1 MRLSG
6 FRNQKWVMILL
17 VLLNI
22 GIIISRPFVSNI
34 SFSQGYS
41 ITGSSINGVISI
53 LVFIFGMMMVFVD
66 YKIGLFLS
74 IVVIAASGFGAT
86 INILRTHDMSTLPGV
101 LSSLFFIVALI
112 ILSNQLKLNYHYNVT
127 DHVTGLVNRYGF
139 EEMLRHKHIIKDN
152 YIVYIHLTGMGK
164 INTNMGRSY
173 FDECMRIIAGRI
185 KKVLKG
191 NGQCFKLE
199 GVDYALILPKHCDHM
214 DVLNKVINSI
224 EDNLEL
230 VKNNVTVKCY
240 IKAVAGVVNCSND
253 EMAENYSEVMRYA
266 DIAMNNAIKGNA
278 NGSKICEF
286 SNEIRY
292 QIEHEN
298 SLERLIKDSLYDG
311 KFYLNYQPQYM
322 IESGKLRGFEA
333 LIRLKLEDG
342 TMVSPGEFISV
353 AEKSDLILD
362 IDKYVLRM
370 AMKQFK
376 VLCSNSKE
384 PLIVSVN
391 ISAKHI
397 SSTDFTSS
405 VKQILELTGF
415 PPQCLEIEITEYSLA
430 ESIQTTLANIEELR
444 SWGIKIALDD
454 FGTGYTSLAQLLNLP
469 VDLLKID
476 KSLIDNVVSSQQNR
490 DFIRSVIYMGHLMEC
505 EVISEGVEE
514 AEQLKLLN
522 ELECDYVQ
530 GFVKSRPL
538 EYDKAMELI
547 DNL

>member
-1 MRLSG
+1 MRLSA
-6 FRNQKWVMILL
+6 FRNKKWIMVLL
-17 VLLNI
+17 LILNI
-22 GIIISRPFVSNI
+22 GVMISRNFVSDL
-34 SFSQGYS
+34 SFSQGYT
-41 ITGSSINGVISI
+41 IPASSVNGVISI
-53 LVFIFGMMMVFVD
+53 LVFIFGMMMIFVD
-66 YKIGLFLS
+66 YKIGLLLS
-74 IVVIAASGFGAT
+74 IIVVGLSGLGAVV
-86 INILRTHDMSTLPGV
+86 NIIRTHNMATLPGV

-112 ILSNQLKLNYHYNVT
+112 IISNQLKLNYHYNVT

-139 EEMLRHKHIIKDN
+139 EEMLKHKHVIKN
-152 YIVYIHLTGMGK
+152 SYIVYIHLTGMGK

-185 KKVLKG
+185 KKILKHDG
-191 NGQCFKLE
+191 MCFKLE
-199 GVDYALILPKHCDHM
+199 GVDYALVLPKECDYM
-214 DVLNKVINSI
+214 RLIREVIDSI
-224 EDNLEL
+224 EQNLEL

-240 IKAVAGVVNCSND
+240 IKAVAGVVSCSSD
-253 EMAENYSEVMRYA
+253 EMSDNYSEVMRYA

-286 SNEIRY
+286 SNEIKY

-298 SLERLIKDSLYDG
+298 SLERMIKEALYDG

-333 LIRLKLEDG
+333 LIRLKTDDG
-342 TMVSPGEFISV
+342 TIVSPGEFIGV

-376 VLCSNSKE
+376 SICANSKD

-391 ISAKHI
+391 ISAKHM
-397 SSTDFTSS
+397 SSPDFTSS
-405 VKQILELTGF
+405 LKQVLELTGF
-415 PPQCLEIEITEYSLA
+415 PPESLEIEITEYSLA
-430 ESIQTTLANIEELR
+430 ESLQTTLANIEKLR

-476 KSLIDNVVSSQQNR
+476 KSLIDNVVNSQQNR
-490 DFIRSVIYMGHLMEC
+490 DFIRSVIYMGHLMGC

-514 AEQLKLLN
+514 LEQLKLLN
-522 ELECDYVQ
+522 ELACDYVQ

-547 DNL
+547 ESL